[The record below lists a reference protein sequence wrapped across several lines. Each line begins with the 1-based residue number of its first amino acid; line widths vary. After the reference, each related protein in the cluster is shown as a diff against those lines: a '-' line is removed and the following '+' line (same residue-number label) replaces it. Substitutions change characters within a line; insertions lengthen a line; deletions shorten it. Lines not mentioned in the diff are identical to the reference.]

1 MGLQH
6 HSTLEGKT
14 VVAEAV
20 PEALLPRFGLLPR
33 GSEAQQAPVMGQ
45 KTQVAPHVETEDG
58 HIERSQ
64 MAGSTQHGAIPAEHQ
79 GQIGQLGLGGQ
90 QAWEWIAGQAAG
102 SSHHMHPLGG
112 EIFRAALGLAL
123 GSLAAQPGNQ
133 PDPLKPHRQAP
144 VTSAAN

>member
-1 MGLQH
+1 
-6 HSTLEGKT
+6 
-14 VVAEAV
+14 
-20 PEALLPRFGLLPR
+20 
-33 GSEAQQAPVMGQ
+33 
-45 KTQVAPHVETEDG
+45 
-58 HIERSQ
+58 

-79 GQIGQLGLGGQ
+79 GQIGQMGLSGQ
-90 QAWEWIAGQAAG
+90 QAWEWVAGQAAR

-133 PDPLKPHRQAP
+133 PDPLKPHRQDP